1 MNAKNLIGGFI
12 VGAALG
18 AAAGLLLAPTSVVKT
33 RRKLVNNGMKVKK
46 SVVDYVES
54 SIDTLRS
61 QINRKIDQATG
72 RAKDTVN
79 YAADRA
85 ESLTSSASNAANKV
99 RNHG

>member
-18 AAAGLLLAPTSVVKT
+18 AAAGLLLAPTSGEKT
-33 RRKLVNNGMKVKK
+33 RRNLVKGSQKVKK
-46 SVVDYVES
+46 SVVDYVEG
-54 SIDTLRS
+54 SIESLRS
-61 QINRKIDQATG
+61 QINKRIDQVTG

-79 YAADRA
+79 YAADKA
-85 ESLTSSASNAANKV
+85 ENISGKV